1 MDLTTRDAMFF
12 AGFCVVLSTVLSVL
26 QIRAH
31 LLYNLNPWLR
41 KYTIR

>member
-1 MDLTTRDAMFF
+1 MFF
-12 AGFCVVLSTVLSVL
+12 AGFFVTLSTVLSGL

-31 LLYNLNPWLR
+31 LLYNLNPRLR